1 METKNET
8 FDLENKDSPK
18 SEVISSICYGNKL
31 DMGFNDGITDG
42 VAPSNLN
49 TTLMLEDIAVGLDD
63 GDRKIAGE
71 TVACKLWQGCV
82 LVNSRFWGVGKDQSS
97 YLGEKEEIVD
107 STFDDNWSQVC
118 GSLVVI
124 MPSTKQCM
132 NEE

>member
-1 METKNET
+1 
-8 FDLENKDSPK
+8 
-18 SEVISSICYGNKL
+18 
-31 DMGFNDGITDG
+31 
-42 VAPSNLN
+42 
-49 TTLMLEDIAVGLDD
+49 MLEDIAVGLDD

-82 LVNSRFWGVGKDQSS
+82 LVNSRFWGVSKDQSS
-97 YLGEKEEIVD
+97 YLGEKEETTD

-132 NEE
+132 NEERTIRKDDVAQAQGIQLKRNSGET